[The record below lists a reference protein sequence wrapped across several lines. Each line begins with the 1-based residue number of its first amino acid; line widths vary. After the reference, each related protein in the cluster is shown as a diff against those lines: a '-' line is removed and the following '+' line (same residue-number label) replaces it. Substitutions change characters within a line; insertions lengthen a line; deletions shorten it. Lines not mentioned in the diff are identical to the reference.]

1 MKKKYII
8 LNIITVLFPILFSW
22 LIPMFILAKL
32 NQIAQTTYNP
42 YPRFLADSISGVLL
56 GLLLSFLWLQYL
68 SKSRHLVVGFL
79 AAFIISL
86 LQEINLYTIVV
97 TYNGSTG
104 SATLIHMFLG
114 MYLFLFIYSVYKK
127 KQETKNGNDR

>member
-86 LQEINLYTIVV
+86 LQEINLYTFVV